1 LDFCKFALQLISTHL
16 DDPRALLRMNVS
28 KKRRKKTKRSK
39 MPRKN
44 RLSRTPL
51 KKSKNNSEIETDQQ
65 IP

>member
-1 LDFCKFALQLISTHL
+1 MQPVSTYL

-39 MPRKN
+39 MQRKN
-44 RLSRTPL
+44 RLSRMPL
-51 KKSKNNSEIETDQQ
+51 KKSKNNLEIEIDQP